1 MRLKSANSARDNVT
15 ETDIEDFFVD
25 EELRGEFIV
34 LSQDGDNYY
43 IQSTGEG
50 DEGYE
55 LEYRDGSGDQHYRAT
70 TVLSKDEVK
79 EAFLDYLHGRS
90 QWRTRW
96 TWEKLDFSESH
107 GRRLWVV
114 VAVVL
119 GIGLLF
125 LLMRYG

>member
-15 ETDIEDFFVD
+15 ETDIEDFFAD
-25 EELRGEFIV
+25 EQLRGEFII
-34 LSQDGDNYY
+34 LSQDDIHY
-43 IQSTGEG
+43 IQSAGEG

-55 LEYRDGSGDQHYRAT
+55 LEERDGSEDQHYRAA
-70 TVLSKDEVK
+70 TVLSKDDVK

-90 QWRTRW
+90 QWRMRW
-96 TWEKLDFSESH
+96 TWEKLDDSEGG
-107 GRRLWVV
+107 GRRLWIV
-114 VAVVL
+114 VAVIL